1 MATPGAASTIRAPA
15 AESAAFPALP
25 AGFHYNARDFS
36 DFRPSA
42 PF

>member
-1 MATPGAASTIRAPA
+1 MPRVASTICPPA
-15 AESAAFPALP
+15 AETAAFPALP
-25 AGFHYNARDFS
+25 ARFHYNARDFS